1 MLNTNFFKECIK
13 IYNNGEFFSSN
24 GANHDKAIFE
34 ITMPTNPTWETL

>member
-13 IYNNGEFFSSN
+13 IYNSGKLFLSN

-34 ITMPTNPTWETL
+34 RIMPTNPTWETL